1 MGPITGTCGNP
12 ISFYLK
18 NTGIEVLTSTMRSYT
33 KSKFSIENEAIK
45 PDVYLESDLT
55 NLRKKTD
62 IVHEY
67 ILRNEK

>member
-1 MGPITGTCGNP
+1 
-12 ISFYLK
+12 
-18 NTGIEVLTSTMRSYT
+18 MRSYT
-33 KSKFSIENEAIK
+33 KSKFSIEIEAIK